1 MVKRVNGVAI
11 TYYNYT
17 GRLARDTRD
26 KETTQ
31 NRTDPRRRN
40 SEMITMF
47 VAIIKIDREK
57 AEGGSAIQELV
68 DGHDAVAGG

>member
-11 TYYNYT
+11 TYYNYA

-31 NRTDPRRRN
+31 NRTDSRRRN

-57 AEGGSAIQELV
+57 AERGSAIQELV